1 MCSSLSR
8 AICCPNDTHIARFAT
23 YSQSCAARGFGQFT
37 LSLDLVF
44 CAAISRVSFAFQ
56 SPRADRRFG
65 PIAGFSLFCA
75 NGVGKTGGNHS
86 LHAPT
91 RANIPTSPYGSRR
104 FKREWNTRNRRTEV
118 RTNYRSDILH
128 LRPGRKL
135 SGKRLSPH
143 GRSGRRRAATR
154 NQGNW
159 VAAIAGAMTWLRVS
173 SSGGIGDAASVSVNA
188 MGRRPGGGRRRSRN
202 SSNTTSDEWPGSKGL
217 GPFRLWLGLGASE
230 STREKI
236 PREAA
241 G

>member
-1 MCSSLSR
+1 MTHTHCSIR
-8 AICCPNDTHIARFAT
+8 DTQPVVRGARL
-23 YSQSCAARGFGQFT
+23 GQFT
-37 LSLDLVF
+37 LPLDFVF
-44 CAAISRVSFAFQ
+44 SAAISRVSFAFQ

-75 NGVGKTGGNHS
+75 SGVGKTGGNHS

-104 FKREWNTRNRRTEV
+104 FKREWNTRNRRTEAGM
-118 RTNYRSDILH
+118 NYRSDILH

-135 SGKRLSPH
+135 SGERLSPH
-143 GRSGRRRAATR
+143 GRSGRRRAANR

-188 MGRRPGGGRRRSRN
+188 MGRRPGRGRRRSRN
-202 SSNTTSDEWPGSKGL
+202 SSNPTSDEWPGSKGL
-217 GPFRLWLGLGASE
+217 GPFRLWLGLGARLYKTGNTSPFKL
-230 STREKI
+230 SK
-236 PREAA
+236 
-241 G
+241 